1 MAESHVAPTPPA
13 ETKDVPRTTKE
24 VDPPPRPNTER
35 PPQTEE
41 LLCTICGMRS
51 CWR

>member
-1 MAESHVAPTPPA
+1 MPEATARPPVEQPSNQAPKPPA
-13 ETKDVPRTTKE
+13 E
-24 VDPPPRPNTER
+24 PPPER

-41 LLCTICGMRS
+41 VLCTICGMRS

>member
-1 MAESHVAPTPPA
+1 MTGTVDAKTAPPVRAEPEPPKPAAA
-13 ETKDVPRTTKE
+13 E
-24 VDPPPRPNTER
+24 PPPER

-41 LLCTICGMRS
+41 VLCTICGMRS

>member
-1 MAESHVAPTPPA
+1 MSAAETPQAVAPPNSQPKPNTPAQP
-13 ETKDVPRTTKE
+13 
-24 VDPPPRPNTER
+24 TER

-41 LLCTICGMRS
+41 VLCTICGMRS